1 MSVPLRMQT
10 TNKRELPNSNGDSS
24 KAIFRRS
31 LPSLP
36 TSPTLAILRA
46 CMILTTSQPSTKRR
60 KNTRRLIIY
69 ELSQLNIMFE
79 IRFENTFSNRMPCE
93 RLIKP
98 KNKRKKRKKII
109 AYRSRFGSKLHGFVM
124 LLNSFVYL
132 YRVRQKERI
141 PGTKKAGQAVSV
153 NVYRIG
159 KSAGRGF
166 DLLTQK

>member
-1 MSVPLRMQT
+1 
-10 TNKRELPNSNGDSS
+10 
-24 KAIFRRS
+24 
-31 LPSLP
+31 
-36 TSPTLAILRA
+36 
-46 CMILTTSQPSTKRR
+46 
-60 KNTRRLIIY
+60 
-69 ELSQLNIMFE
+69 
-79 IRFENTFSNRMPCE
+79 
-93 RLIKP
+93 
-98 KNKRKKRKKII
+98 
-109 AYRSRFGSKLHGFVM
+109 M